1 MDVIM
6 MRLDRILT
14 EMGAGSR
21 QEVKKLIR
29 KGQVS
34 VDGEII
40 KKPEVKVEE
49 KTARIRCLGISYRYE
64 LYVYYMLHKPAGVVS
79 ATEDSKERTVLELLE
94 NPARK
99 DLFPVGRLD
108 KDTEGLLLLTNDGEL
123 AHRLLSPKKHVDK
136 TYEAV
141 ISGIVTEEDAAAF
154 ARGVD
159 IGDDTLTLPAVLEIL
174 NTDPEQNCSEISIT
188 IQEGRYH
195 QIKRMFEAV
204 GKHVV
209 YLKRIRMGTLNLDP
223 ALPKGASRRLT
234 EEEIDAL
241 KQAWAKE
248 S

>member
-34 VDGEII
+34 VNGEII
-40 KKPEVKVEE
+40 KKPEAKVEE

-141 ISGIVTEEDAAAF
+141 ISGIVTEEDAATF
-154 ARGVD
+154 AQGVD

-174 NTDPEQNCSEISIT
+174 KTDPEQNSSEISIT

-241 KQAWAKE
+241 KQA
-248 S
+248 

>member
-29 KGQVS
+29 KGHVS
-34 VDGEII
+34 VDGEVI
-40 KKPEVKVEE
+40 KKPEAKVEE
-49 KTARIRCLGISYRYE
+49 KTARIRCLDISYWYE
-64 LYVYYMLHKPAGVVS
+64 PYVYYMLHKPAGVVS
-79 ATEDSKERTVLELLE
+79 ATEDPKERTVLDLME
-94 NPARK
+94 NPVRK
-99 DLFPVGRLD
+99 DIFPVGRLD

-141 ISGIVTEEDAAAF
+141 ISGIVTEEDVDAF
-154 ARGVD
+154 ASGVD
-159 IGDDTLTLPAVLEIL
+159 IGDDTMTLPAKLEIGK
-174 NTDPEQNCSEISIT
+174 TDPEQNCSEISIT

-204 GKHVV
+204 GKRVV
-209 YLKRIRMGTLNLDP
+209 YLKRIRMGTLMLDP
-223 ALPKGASRRLT
+223 TLPKGASRRLT

-241 KQAWAKE
+241 KQVWTKE
-248 S
+248 D